1 MEHLEFKLK
10 CYFKHCSLLGL
21 CLFIGFWLVVQTG
34 CARGPNPVALELEIE
49 EDSAVSITLT
59 TAKASDSNVKYQISS
74 LPEHGSISG
83 TPPRV
88 RYTPPAN
95 FYGNDLFEYVT
106 VRGNNRVSKP
116 ATVTIDITAVND
128 PPVAEPVQATTA
140 LNMDVMIQPQ
150 AIDVDGQVVEYQ
162 IATSPAY
169 GEAELVGKKFQYT
182 PITGFIGD
190 DSFEYVAIDEYGSR
204 SAKAE
209 VTVRVSFRL
218 QEEVATEELESHE
231 SEPTTDVPTETVNTT
246 TPDEITPTNVPD
258 NAVPVVEDVEVVL
271 VEDTDVQVDLNA
283 SDSDGK
289 VTRFGITT
297 LPAHGTLSGSGSRRT
312 YTPNEN
318 YFGTDSFAYVAIDDQ
333 GGVSQPA
340 VVSIT
345 VGSINDRPTA
355 DSSSWVTVE
364 DSPGVYVDLHADDLD
379 GNVKSISI
387 VKAPRYGKV
396 QDVGNGRWLYVPNEN
411 FSGYDSFQWVAID
424 DGGARSLEATTTLSV
439 TEQPDPPTIRL
450 RKTQYET
457 TVDRQIEFDVRVFD
471 PENDVDRF
479 EIRQTHRANG
489 RFIPN
494 RGAIR
499 ELERLRFEAT
509 KRGVST
515 YGLEVI
521 DRSGLTAF
529 VTFTI
534 EIVNTPPIVKLPIPS
549 YDRESGT
556 VNFRIRAQDPDGT
569 IDHFVIQTIDN
580 RRAGSITVNGSRVT
594 DAQSFTTGGSCETED
609 GGWCTLNVEYVPDVL
624 DGHSR
629 RVRVY
634 AVDDEGDS
642 SPKDFIRIETRQLRV
657 AQHVE
662 EDDEE
667 DDDDGWTR
675 RHPRIPP
682 YTQEAPSDPKPSPPP
697 DNTETHRPA
706 VTPPETVE
714 DDDDDTEDTP
724 ERDSDEVVIERVDK
738 EEIKQATDP
747 NREVPRERR

>member
-1 MEHLEFKLK
+1 MKQFELTSKCHFEHFSR
-10 CYFKHCSLLGL
+10 YGL
-21 CLFIGFWLVVQTG
+21 CLLMVAWLLVQTAG

-49 EDSAVSITLT
+49 EDTSVSITLT
-59 TAKASDSNVKYQISS
+59 TAKASDENVKFQISS

-83 TPPRV
+83 TPPKV

-95 FYGNDLFEYVT
+95 FFGSDEFEYVT
-106 VRGNNRVSKP
+106 LRGNDRVSKP
-116 ATVTIDITAVND
+116 ATVKIDITAVND
-128 PPVAEPVQATTA
+128 PPVAESVQATTA
-140 LNMDVMIQPQ
+140 LNMDVMIRPQ

-162 IATSPAY
+162 IATYPAY
-169 GEAELVGKKFQYT
+169 GEAVLVGKKFQYT
-182 PITGFIGD
+182 PRTGFLGD
-190 DSFEYVAIDEYGSR
+190 DSFEYVAIDESGTR

-209 VTVRVSFRL
+209 VTVRVSLRL
-218 QEEVATEELESHE
+218 QKEVATEDLDSNET
-231 SEPTTDVPTETVNTT
+231 EPTTEAPTDTVKTT

-297 LPAHGTLSGSGSRRT
+297 LPTHGTLSGTGSKRT
-312 YTPNEN
+312 YTPDEN
-318 YFGTDSFAYVAIDDQ
+318 FFGTDSFAYVAIDDQ

-379 GNVKSISI
+379 GNVQSISI
-387 VKAPRYGKV
+387 VKAPKHGRV
-396 QDVGNGRWLYVPNEN
+396 EDVGNGRWLYVPDEN
-411 FSGYDSFQWVAID
+411 FSGYDSFDWVAID
-424 DGGARSLEATTTLSV
+424 DEGARSFEATTTLSV
-439 TEQPDPPTIRL
+439 SEQPDPPTIRL
-450 RKTQYET
+450 RKTQFKT
-457 TVDRQIEFDVRVFD
+457 TVDEQLQFDIRVFD

-479 EIRQTHRANG
+479 EIRQTNRANG

-494 RGAIR
+494 RGTIT
-499 ELERLRFEAT
+499 ELERLRFQAT

-534 EIVNTPPIVKLPIPS
+534 EVVNTPPIVQLPIPS

-556 VNFRIRAQDPDGT
+556 VNFRVRAQDPDGT

-580 RRAGSITVNGSRVT
+580 RRAGSIRVNGSSVT

-609 GGWCTLNVEYVPDVL
+609 GGWCTLNVEYEPDVI

-629 RVRVY
+629 RIRVY

-657 AQHVE
+657 ARHVE
-662 EDDEE
+662 EDD

-675 RHPRIPP
+675 QNPRIRPP
-682 YTQEAPSDPKPSPPP
+682 APEDPSDPETSPPP
-697 DNTETHRPA
+697 DNTETTRPA
-706 VTPPETVE
+706 VTLPVTIE
-714 DDDDDTEDTP
+714 DDDDDTEVTP
-724 ERDSDEVVIERVDK
+724 ERDSDEVVVERVDK
-738 EEIKQATDP
+738 EEIKQVTDP